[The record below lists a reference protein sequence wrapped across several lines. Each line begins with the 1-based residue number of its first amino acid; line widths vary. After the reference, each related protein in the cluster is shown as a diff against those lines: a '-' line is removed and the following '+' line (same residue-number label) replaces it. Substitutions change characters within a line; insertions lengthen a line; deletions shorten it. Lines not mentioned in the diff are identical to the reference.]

1 MDFERTL
8 AMLSDLKGRSELFIA
23 LTPPFFTT
31 FEIDREI
38 LKGALEQHNITEA
51 KFQREALDVSRALF
65 SILANEVEAYIA
77 HSVETSGD
85 NENDDGDADT
95 LRDRYETLVSEV
107 KDKLVDDR
115 LQQRYDLKKSSKAPG
130 FTSVDWDI
138 KIKHFDAHLD
148 SFIPL
153 PYATFRV
160 TFQKDFG
167 DSPLLFFGGRAMD
180 SVQMNFTVDEIEHL
194 QRVLSTAQRRL
205 RELEDQTKA

>member
-1 MDFERTL
+1 MEFEKTL
-8 AMLSDLKGRSELFIA
+8 AMLSDLKNRSELFIA

-38 LKGALEQHNITEA
+38 LKEALEQHGIMEA
-51 KFQREALDVSRALF
+51 EFKREAFDVNRALF
-65 SILANEVEAYIA
+65 SILSDDVEPYIA
-77 HSVETSGD
+77 YSVENSAG
-85 NENDDGDADT
+85 NENEDAGV
-95 LRDRYETLVSEV
+95 LRNEYESLVSEV

-148 SFIPL
+148 SLIPL
-153 PYATFRV
+153 PYATFRIA
-160 TFQKDFG
+160 FQKDFG
-167 DSPLLFFGGRAMD
+167 DSPLLFLGGRAMD

-205 RELEDQTKA
+205 RELEDQAKE